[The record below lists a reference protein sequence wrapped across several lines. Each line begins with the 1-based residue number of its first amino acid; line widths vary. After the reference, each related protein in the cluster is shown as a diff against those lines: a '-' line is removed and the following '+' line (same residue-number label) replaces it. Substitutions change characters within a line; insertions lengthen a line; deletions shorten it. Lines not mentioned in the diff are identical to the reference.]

1 MFFYKI
7 YYIMKS
13 YRKSNIPKYVDD
25 NIDLENADTK
35 SEDENMSES
44 SYDVKNRLKRTK
56 KLREQILKEENIEK
70 KLELYTTIL
79 TRICEEMREKK
90 LSLDLYYSYLNKI
103 SSYSQT
109 SIIGL
114 SAASTFIQ
122 SIKPQEEQSTF
133 IKIIILSI
141 TSYSGL
147 ILAITKFYKLD
158 EKRENAHNL
167 RDRFA
172 DLQTK
177 IQYFIDYIKP
187 WENEAHYQHIEN
199 GKDKV
204 TEWVS
209 LIEKIENEYNSIIES
224 KRELTATYDKIIDS
238 YVTKT
243 FTKKYL
249 QILLEL
255 EKEKQTELEKL
266 DNYKLKVLKDKS
278 KRKREMKTNDIKDF
292 DRNYHLKKNITNQIK
307 LTKINEETLPVNTKQ
322 RQTQRNNRNSCI

>member
-1 MFFYKI
+1 
-7 YYIMKS
+7 MKS
-13 YRKSNIPKYVDD
+13 YKKSNIPKYVDD
-25 NIDLENADTK
+25 TIDLENAEPK

-122 SIKPQEEQSTF
+122 SIKPQEEQSNF
-133 IKIIILSI
+133 IKIVILSI

-255 EKEKQTELEKL
+255 EKEKQTEIEKL

-307 LTKINEETLPVNTKQ
+307 LTKINEETSPAITKQ
-322 RQTQRNNRNSCI
+322 RQQQRNNKNSCF